1 MWIGKWCMLG
11 HEGVQNP
18 MDLVMDK
25 TDADQSKHWCSTAD
39 T

>member
-1 MWIGKWCMLG
+1 MLG
-11 HEGVQNP
+11 HEGVQKP

-25 TDADQSKHWCSTAD
+25 TDPDQSKCRCSRAD